1 MAIDKDKIPQPLSDA
16 ELESMIRG
24 LREIGV
30 SAKEIEKIM
39 EGVNKENQKLIKNL
53 EHVESVQ
60 KRITDLNIKDND
72 IVQQVNTV
80 LEERIEKEGKISK
93 FTEDRVKNLEF
104 INNTDNEGL
113 SIAEKRVKI
122 RDRSKQ
128 VDIQINQARNERG
141 QFNKGFNQDIEKGLI
156 KGYDKKFDGPI
167 ENHPANVAAR
177 LEHQMMDIDGEKIS
191 PEAIAYNLLK
201 VK

>member
-122 RDRSKQ
+122 QDRSKQ

-141 QFNKGFNQDIEKGLI
+141 QFNKGFNQDIEKGLKI
-156 KGYDKKFDGPI
+156 DKQVLDAEDKKLHLQLAQTDAVQ
-167 ENHPANVAAR
+167 EQADH
-177 LEHQMMDIDGEKIS
+177 MMS
-191 PEAIAYNLLK
+191 
-201 VK
+201 V